1 MYELGVI
8 GLGHIGVPIVNGALS
23 GKAVSPD
30 QVILYGHHPERLEP
44 LLLAGA
50 SAAKS
55 EIEVVSSCHYL
66 LLSVKPQSL
75 SELLPKIKPFLRPD
89 HVIISIAAGISAR
102 YLKNALGED
111 TKIVL
116 AMPNTPL
123 QLGFGTTALS
133 RIEPA
138 TQDEFAFAMRIFGVS
153 GTAEEIPAELM
164 NEVIALNGSSP
175 AFFYRITQIFAD
187 RASQYGFDH
196 ETAMRLICGSMIG
209 AAHMMLSSGTSLDD
223 LIQAVCSKGGTTIA
237 GLTAMNDAHLDQA
250 LIAGME
256 ACTQR
261 AYELGK

>member
-1 MYELGVI
+1 MI
-8 GLGHIGVPIVNGALS
+8 
-23 GKAVSPD
+23 
-30 QVILYGHHPERLEP
+30 
-44 LLLAGA
+44 
-50 SAAKS
+50 
-55 EIEVVSSCHYL
+55 
-66 LLSVKPQSL
+66 
-75 SELLPKIKPFLRPD
+75 
-89 HVIISIAAGISAR
+89 
-102 YLKNALGED
+102 
-111 TKIVL
+111 
-116 AMPNTPL
+116 
-123 QLGFGTTALS
+123 
-133 RIEPA
+133 
-138 TQDEFAFAMRIFGVS
+138 S